1 MFGRGFLGVGSG
13 DCGEFGLVVGGDIYS
28 VDGIIVGK
36 GIKYGVYMSAGF
48 SVVWDVVRGVGYGYN
63 RDIGG

>member
-48 SVVWDVVRGVGYGYN
+48 SVV
-63 RDIGG
+63 